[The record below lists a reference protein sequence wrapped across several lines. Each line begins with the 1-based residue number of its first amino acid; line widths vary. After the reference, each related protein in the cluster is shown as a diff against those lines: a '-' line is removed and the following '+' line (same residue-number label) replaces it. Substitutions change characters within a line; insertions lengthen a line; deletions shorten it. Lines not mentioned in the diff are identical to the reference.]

1 MSHQLVPGIRPFGAR
16 AALVSIATLVLLM
29 LSPGSAE
36 AATGTVQIIQGGTG
50 QGTITSTPAGIN
62 CTIGR
67 TGPTGTCLATFE
79 EGTRVKL
86 KAVAA
91 DNSKFLGWAP
101 VRTCPK
107 PNLTVQPGETIECQP
122 VFELIDSDVL
132 LQAVP
137 EGSGTV
143 TQSVDGTTTASCTS
157 DVDAGTVTGVCAAV
171 YANGTVVS
179 LTATPAVGW
188 EFVAWRTETTK
199 DKDDDCADA
208 VVTMDKPERCVAVFL
223 RL

>member
-1 MSHQLVPGIRPFGAR
+1 MAQVRAR
-16 AALVSIATLVLLM
+16 
-29 LSPGSAE
+29 SPRRLRAS
-36 AATGTVQIIQGGTG
+36 
-50 QGTITSTPAGIN
+50 N
-62 CTIGR
+62 CTIGPA
-67 TGPTGTCLATFE
+67 GPSGTCEAAFE
-79 EGTRVKL
+79 EGTKVRL

-101 VRTCPK
+101 ARTCPK
-107 PNLTVQPGETIECQP
+107 PNLTAQADETFECQP
-122 VFELIDSDVL
+122 VFELVESDVL

-157 DVDAGTVTGVCAAV
+157 DVDAGTVTGVCAVV

-179 LTATPAVGW
+179 LTATPAAGW
-188 EFVAWRTETTK
+188 EFVAWRTQTVK
-199 DKDDDCADA
+199 DKDDDCADGL
-208 VVTMDKPERCVAVFL
+208 VTMDKPERCVAVFL